1 MREDNLLKHER
12 KLLLREKRYIVEQLF
27 KVKRSEEYEAL
38 EEVFDKPTLMTLYD
52 MLRRNLISEIYGAI
66 KAGKESKLFWA
77 KGPNGEDLAVKIYLT
92 VTAEFRTGM
101 LMYIE
106 GDPRF
111 SRVKRDRR
119 GLIYQWASK
128 EFKNLKEAYGSGV
141 RVPKPVAVR
150 NNVLLME
157 FIGRDG
163 VPAPLLRE
171 VELKNPARVYKMV
184 LNDVKRLYCKA
195 RLVHGD
201 LSEYNVMYWRGLPYL
216 IDLSQAVPLE
226 HPMAHTLLKRDISN
240 INRFFRRFGIEV
252 VDEDKLYEWITSA
265 AS

>member
-1 MREDNLLKHER
+1 MEEDKLLKHER

-38 EEVFDKPTLMTLYD
+38 EEVFDKPTLMTLYG
-52 MLRRNLISEIYGAI
+52 MLRRDVISEIYGAI

-77 KGPNGEDLAVKIYLT
+77 KGPRGEDLAVKIYLT

-111 SRVKRDRR
+111 SRVRRDRR
-119 GLIYQWASK
+119 GLVYQWASK
-128 EFKNLKEAYGSGV
+128 EFKNLKEAYGAGV
-141 RVPKPVAVR
+141 RVPKPVTVR
-150 NNVLLME
+150 NNVLVMG

-171 VELKNPARVYKMV
+171 VELRNPARVYKMV
-184 LNDVKRLYCKA
+184 VNDVRKLYRKA
-195 RLVHGD
+195 GLVHGD
-201 LSEYNVMYWRGLPYL
+201 LSEYNIMYWRGLPYL

-226 HPMAHTLLKRDISN
+226 HPMSDVLLKRDIVN
-240 INRFFRRFGIEV
+240 LNRFFRRLGVEV
-252 VDEDKLYEWITSA
+252 MDEDQLYRWIISGV
-265 AS
+265 